1 MIEAAIWSA
10 DYDQITGQGLVTAR
24 VVRCQPTIRW
34 HEYIYRGLGMRS
46 VATWAAAAFRLWKD
60 IAFRRLDMVYLVCS
74 RSNGGFL
81 RDVPALLVAR
91 TGLRVVVH
99 AHGSD
104 IVDLLSDRWIS
115 PLARVLYRGCEII
128 VPSTHL
134 VQPVKD
140 ITGVEPHLCENY
152 FANSSGFIVSSLP
165 REDDSLTVLWNS
177 NVMAS
182 KGFFDMMEAVRRLRQ
197 TGRRVLVLSLGE
209 VLGDD
214 ELSQAETARRFA
226 EMQESDWFDY
236 RGKVDQAV
244 AIALTGEVDVVCL
257 PSRKESQGIA
267 VIEGMCAGKAV
278 VASDIPALRATLRGY
293 PAHFV
298 PVRSVDAIV
307 EALCELYELKLKD
320 PVAFASSRLT
330 PAAVA
335 RERFAATRFDREMA
349 AILDRPGTGEP
360 PQSSP
365 AALN

>member
-1 MIEAAIWSA
+1 
-10 DYDQITGQGLVTAR
+10 
-24 VVRCQPTIRW
+24 
-34 HEYIYRGLGMRS
+34 MRS

-60 IAFRRLDMVYLVCS
+60 VAYRRLDMLYLVCS

-104 IVDLLSDRWIS
+104 IVDLLSRRRIS
-115 PLARVLYRGCEII
+115 PLARALYRGCEII

-152 FANSSGFIVSSLP
+152 FASSSKFAVSAPS
-165 REDDSLTVLWNS
+165 RDDNNLTVLWNS

-182 KGFFDMMEAVRRLRQ
+182 KGFFDVAEAVKQLRDEGVPVKLISLGVPVGDEEMSSQ
-197 TGRRVLVLSLGE
+197 QATGRLDALVG
-209 VLGDD
+209 
-214 ELSQAETARRFA
+214 F
-226 EMQESDWFDY
+226 DWIDY
-236 RGKVDQAV
+236 RGKVDQQT
-244 AIALTGEVDVVCL
+244 AIALTVDADVVCL
-257 PSRKESQGIA
+257 PSRYSSESQGIA

-307 EALCELYELKLKD
+307 EALRELYELKLKD
-320 PVAFASSRLT
+320 PVAFASSRLA

-349 AILDRPGTGEP
+349 AILDRSGTGET
-360 PQSSP
+360 PQPSP